1 MTIVARFKHVG
12 AIAMV
17 LAFMAPG
24 GSRADAQ
31 TVAEFYRGNRI
42 SIIVGVPPGGS
53 YDLNARTLARYMP
66 RYIPGNP
73 TIIVQNIAGANS
85 MIAAN
90 HIYNIAPQ
98 DGTVIGASSRTMPY
112 APLLGMAGAARYDA
126 NRLFWLGST
135 AAETGV
141 TVAWHTAPVKTTE
154 DLFTTELIVGAT
166 DPGGDLYLFPH
177 VLNTTLGTKFKIV
190 PGYGALPPIGP
201 AMERGEIQGVGTYN
215 YMSLP
220 PHWLREKKAALLLQF
235 GTKRHPDLPDLPLP
249 MDFAKTEEQRQILN
263 VFMSMKGFGF
273 PFFVAPDV
281 PSDRVQALRN
291 AFLKTM
297 RDPEFQAEQKQQT
310 REVSPA
316 SGEEM
321 QQSLRAA
328 YALPAGLI
336 EKMRTLVPK

>member
-1 MTIVARFKHVG
+1 MSIAVRLQHVG
-12 AIAMV
+12 VIATV

-24 GSRADAQ
+24 GSPAAAQ

-42 SIIVGVPPGGS
+42 SIIVGVPPGGN
-53 YDLNARTLARYMP
+53 YDLNARTLARYMS

-73 TIIVQNIAGANS
+73 TMIVQNMAGANS
-85 MIAAN
+85 MIMSN
-90 HIYNIAPQ
+90 HVNNIAPK

-112 APLLGMAGAARYDA
+112 ATLLGMAGARFDV

-141 TVAWHTAPVKTTE
+141 TVAWHTAPVKTTQ

-166 DPGGDLYLFPH
+166 DPGGDFYLFPH
-177 VLNTTLGTKFKIV
+177 VLNATLGTKFKIV
-190 PGYGALPPIGP
+190 PGYGALPPISL

-215 YMSLP
+215 YTSLP
-220 PHWLREKKAALLLQF
+220 PQWLREKKVALLLQL

-249 MDFAKTEEQRQILN
+249 MDFAKSDEQRQILH
-263 VFMSMKGFGF
+263 VFMSMKTFGL

-281 PSDRVQALRN
+281 PPDRVQALRN
-291 AFLKTM
+291 AFLETT
-297 RDPEFQAEQKQQT
+297 RDPEFQAEQKQQS

-328 YALPAGLI
+328 YALPTGLI